1 MKIFCVGRN
10 YSEHAIELGNAI
22 PSKPLIFMK
31 PSTALMTDDKPFFIP
46 EWSNDLHYEVELVV
60 KIKKNGKSIHPDF
73 HQDYFDEVCL
83 GIDFTARDIQQ
94 ECKENGHPWE
104 IAKAF
109 DNSALISDFISYD
122 TFINEG
128 GSFTLEQNDTIV
140 QVGNINQMIFDLK
153 ALLVYISKHFT
164 LQMGDL
170 IFTGTPAGV
179 GKLESGDILKGNLNG
194 VNVFNCHIK

>member
-31 PSTALMTDDKPFFIP
+31 PSTALTTDDKPFFIP